1 MATKLELL
9 EQLKGVRERQKE
21 LVDRAEAENR
31 DLSAEEL
38 NNFNSA
44 DTELRALEGRIA
56 RQTALER
63 TPMGDEE
70 RGRTIT
76 APQENRGEHDE
87 VRTMRM
93 TETDSYKKAFRKWL
107 TGTDMLEPAEY
118 RTLAAG
124 RQIVTADEMRA
135 IGVNNPTGAG
145 YLVPDE
151 FVRSIMQNMLAFGGM
166 REAATIMTTDTGAD
180 LFFPTSDDT
189 GNTGELLGEHA
200 SATQQDVSVGG
211 RTLKALKYS
220 SKEVRVSM
228 ELLQDSAFDI
238 ESWLSGLLGERIAR
252 ITNTH
257 FTTGAAPNQPAGV
270 TLDAGTGVS
279 GATGQTTSV
288 TWDDLIN
295 LEHSVDPAYRK
306 NARFM
311 FNDATLSYLRRIK
324 DGNGQYLWQP
334 AVTANAPALVNGWP
348 YTINQS
354 MASMAASAISILFG
368 DFSKYI
374 IRDVRGFS
382 LLRLNELY
390 AVSGQVGFLGFSRH
404 DGALIHAGTNPIQAY
419 VNAAS

>member
-9 EQLKGVRERQKE
+9 ESLKQVRSRQVE

-31 DLSAEEL
+31 DLSQEEL
-38 NNFNSA
+38 NNFNAA
-44 DTELRALEGRIA
+44 DAEIRALEGRIQ
-56 RQTALER
+56 RQSTLER

-70 RGRTIT
+70 RGRIVT
-76 APQENRGEHDE
+76 ATQPNTGDSE
-87 VRTMRM
+87 VRTLRM
-93 TETDSYKKAFRKWL
+93 TETEGYKKAFRKWL
-107 TGTDMLEPAEY
+107 TGDVMEPTEL

-124 RQIVTADEMRA
+124 RQTVTADELRA
-135 IGVNNPTGAG
+135 IGVGNPTGAG

-151 FVRSIMQNMLAFGGM
+151 FVRSVMQNMLAFGGM
-166 REAATIMTTDTGAD
+166 REAATIMTTDNGAD

-200 SATQQDVSVGG
+200 AATQQDVTVGG
-211 RTLKALKYS
+211 RTLKAMKYS
-220 SKEVRVSM
+220 SKEVRVSI

-238 ESWLSGLLGERIAR
+238 ESWLAGLLGERIAR

-279 GATGQTTSV
+279 AATGQTTSV

-311 FNDATLSYLRRIK
+311 FNDNTLSYLRRIK
-324 DGNGQYLWQP
+324 DGDGNYIWQAGTTGGAP
-334 AVTANAPALVNGWP
+334 AVINGWP
-348 YTINQS
+348 YTINTA